1 MGSGDGDC
9 RLRSGN
15 ECWISSEI
23 RLLRNR
29 YLQFLQIGILQ
40 CFSRHTDWQLE
51 VAAETWRNDNI
62 LINFG

>member
-40 CFSRHTDWQLE
+40 CFSRHTDWQIE
-51 VAAETWRNDNI
+51 VGAETWRRMIDQV
-62 LINFG
+62 